1 MASRRNGSGSGER
14 NHRIDGLKLDIAAN
28 RSAIKW
34 TRREQLGRIL
44 WACAHPLFALSPR
57 PFWAWRRFLLRL
69 FGARI
74 GRAVHVYPSVRIA
87 IPWNLT
93 VGDYSAMGDR
103 AIVYSLGRISLG
115 ARVTVS
121 QGAHLCAG
129 THDYR
134 DPAMPLLKLPI
145 TIEDD
150 AWICAEAFIGPG
162 VRVHQKAIVGA
173 RCVAMKDVAAGE
185 IVVGNPAR
193 LLRSRA

>member
-1 MASRRNGSGSGER
+1 M
-14 NHRIDGLKLDIAAN
+14 
-28 RSAIKW
+28 
-34 TRREQLGRIL
+34 
-44 WACAHPLFALSPR
+44 SPR